1 MTVRYDVAINADGW
15 QSEHSLRMVVDR
27 VLEATLHALEFDDV
41 DSELSLVFTDDANIR
56 TINAKWRQ
64 IDKATNVLSFPAF
77 PIQPGQRPGPVL
89 GDIVIARETVQHEA
103 QEENKSFD
111 DHLSHLIV
119 HGLLHLTGYDHQ
131 NDDEA
136 EQMESLERKILASL
150 GISDPYDD

>member
-56 TINAKWRQ
+56 TINAKWRH

-77 PIQPGQRPGPVL
+77 PIQPGQRPGPIL
-89 GDIVIARETVQHEA
+89 GDIVIARETVQREA
-103 QEENKSFD
+103 QEENKSFN

-150 GISDPYDD
+150 GISDPYND

>member
-15 QSEHSLRMVVDR
+15 QSEHSLRMLVDR

-56 TINAKWRQ
+56 TINAKWRH

-77 PIQPGQRPGPVL
+77 SIQPGQRPGPIL
-89 GDIVIARETVQHEA
+89 GDIVIARETVQREA

-131 NDDEA
+131 NDEEA

-150 GISDPYDD
+150 GISNPYND

>member
-15 QSEHSLRMVVDR
+15 QSEHSLRMLVDR

-56 TINAKWRQ
+56 TINAKWRD

-77 PIQPGQRPGPVL
+77 PIQPGQRPGPIL
-89 GDIVIARETVQHEA
+89 GDIVIARETVQREA

-131 NDDEA
+131 NDEEA

-150 GISDPYDD
+150 GISNPYND

>member
-15 QSEHSLRMVVDR
+15 QSEHSLRMLVDR

-56 TINAKWRQ
+56 TINAKWRH

-77 PIQPGQRPGPVL
+77 SIQPGQRPGPIL
-89 GDIVIARETVQHEA
+89 GDIVIARETVQREA

-150 GISDPYDD
+150 GISDPYND